1 LAERSETAAFV
12 RDVLASLWPRRFDDS
27 QLDEHASLGEEGLG
41 LDSIE
46 IVELAL
52 ECSERLGIPGYDVD
66 ELLEAGPVTLGRLI
80 DHLAT
85 A

>member
-1 LAERSETAAFV
+1 LAERFETAAMV
-12 RDVLASLWPRRFDDS
+12 RDVLASQWPGRFDDS
-27 QLDEHASLGEEGLG
+27 QLGEHTSLGEEGLD

-46 IVELAL
+46 IVELVL
-52 ECSERLGIPGYDVD
+52 ECSERVGIPGYDAD

-80 DHLAT
+80 DHLAG

>member
-1 LAERSETAAFV
+1 LAERSETATIV
-12 RDVLASLWPRRFDDS
+12 RGVVASLWPGRFDDS
-27 QLDEHASLGEEGLG
+27 ELVEQVSLGEEGLG

-46 IVELAL
+46 IVELVL
-52 ECSERLGIPGYDVD
+52 ECSERLRIPGYDVD